1 MVTSCNAVVDAIE
14 ERDPE
19 VARLTAEHRVADA
32 TARLI
37 DYHLAQE
44 P

>member
-14 ERDPE
+14 ARDAD
-19 VARLTAEHRVADA
+19 VARSTAEQRVADA

-37 DYHLAQE
+37 DYHLSQE
-44 P
+44 L